1 MGGTFLDVG
10 ISFRQC
16 EVTVG
21 NLLQDGDLEL
31 PEGGAADCQV

>member
-1 MGGTFLDVG
+1 MEGMSLDVRD
-10 ISFRQC
+10 SFRQY

-21 NLLQDGDLEL
+21 NLLCNLEL